1 MVYYMYFITFKP
13 ATFILKMKENT
24 YVYIFIFRHVF
35 VRSIF
40 IPAFR
45 IPPDFDDTFVN
56 MGLGGLL
63 MQFSNAFSEGLSTWR
78 KHNANL
84 HNVFENLKKYSYR

>member
-1 MVYYMYFITFKP
+1 MYIP
-13 ATFILKMKENT
+13 PC
-24 YVYIFIFRHVF
+24 F

-40 IPAFR
+40 VPAFR

-63 MQFSNAFSEGLSTWR
+63 MQFSYAFPEGLSTWR

-84 HNVFENLKKYSYR
+84 HKVFENLKKYAYR